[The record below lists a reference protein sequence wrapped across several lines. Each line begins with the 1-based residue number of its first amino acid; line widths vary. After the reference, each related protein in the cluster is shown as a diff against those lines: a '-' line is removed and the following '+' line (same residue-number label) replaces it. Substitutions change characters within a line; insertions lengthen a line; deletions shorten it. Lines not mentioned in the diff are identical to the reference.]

1 MKQFSNP
8 FFDNTDTSI
17 SKNKIYIF
25 LSFSKTGQDNY
36 YDCLQ
41 SFLFSMVNPHGLAP
55 SKMPLFTSD
64 QENAIYCDSSNGP
77 TFGGGHDLRI
87 SHDANKVT
95 HSKSNLGNTYQCPTG
110 HQSTFFTGARNFIV
124 TDYEVFGIHQ

>member
-1 MKQFSNP
+1 MKQFSIS
-8 FFDNTDTSI
+8 FVDDTDTSI

-36 YDCLQ
+36 YYCLQ

-55 SKMPLFTSD
+55 SKMPLFTD
-64 QENAIYCDSSNGP
+64 QEHAIYCHSSHGP

-95 HSKSNLGNTYQCPTG
+95 NSKSILGSTYQCPTG
-110 HQSTFFTGARNFIV
+110 HISTFFTGARNFIV

>member
-1 MKQFSNP
+1 MKQFSIS
-8 FFDNTDTSI
+8 FVDDTDTSI

-55 SKMPLFTSD
+55 SKMPLFKD
-64 QENAIYCDSSNGP
+64 QEHAIYCHSSNGP

-87 SHDANKVT
+87 SHDANRVT
-95 HSKSNLGNTYQCPTG
+95 NSKSNLGNTYKCPTG
-110 HQSTFFTGARNFIV
+110 HKSTFFTGAINFTV

>member
-1 MKQFSNP
+1 MKQFSIS
-8 FFDNTDTSI
+8 FVDDTDTSI

-36 YDCLQ
+36 YYCLQ

-55 SKMPLFTSD
+55 SKMPLFKD
-64 QENAIYCDSSNGP
+64 QEHAIYCHSSHGP

-95 HSKSNLGNTYQCPTG
+95 NSKSMLGSTYQCPTG
-110 HQSTFFTGARNFIV
+110 HISTFFTGARNFIV

>member
-1 MKQFSNP
+1 MKQFSIS
-8 FFDNTDTSI
+8 FVDDKDTSI

-55 SKMPLFTSD
+55 CKMPLFKN
-64 QENAIYCDSSNGP
+64 QEHAIYCHSSNGP
-77 TFGGGHDLRI
+77 TFGGGNNLRI
-87 SHDANKVT
+87 SHDANRVT
-95 HSKSNLGNTYQCPTG
+95 NSKSSLGNTYKCPTG
-110 HQSTFFTGARNFIV
+110 HKSTFFTGALIFTV
-124 TDYEVFGIHQ
+124 TDYEVFGIH